1 MRLMAIRRLLTPLRR
16 VLLRRGVWLGLFVL
30 SPALA
35 ANLDRVRLSTGA
47 EYTRLVFDLSAAVNY
62 KAATDAKATRCV
74 IDLPGTATKYDF
86 SRLQL
91 PPATVTAISS
101 ERRGDGL
108 RIVLELAAGVATRTF
123 ALDPQGGYGN
133 RVVVDILPRP
143 AVAGRPKP
151 AQRASRPLAQPR
163 QRNIVIALDA
173 GHGGNDPGAIGPN
186 RVREKDVA
194 LAISRQLKRQIDS
207 EPGFSAVLIRTGD
220 HYIPL
225 RRRADIARKKRADLL
240 VSIHADAFDDP
251 RARGASVYALS
262 TRGATSETAR
272 YLAQRE
278 NNSDL
283 IGGVGGVSL
292 RDKDEMLASVLLDLS
307 MTATL
312 ASSIEVGARVLKAM
326 GGVARLHIR
335 HVEQAGFLVLKSP
348 DIASI
353 LVETGFISNPDEAR
367 RLSDPGYQ
375 RQLASAIFS
384 GIKGHFYAR
393 PPVGTRVAA
402 MVWRP
407 APALAAGGGTNAVH
421 VITSGDTLSNIAQD
435 YDTSVTELL
444 RHNGMHDTSI
454 QVGQRL
460 KIPPSS

>member
-1 MRLMAIRRLLTPLRR
+1 MAIGRCLKVWRRAA
-16 VLLRRGVWLGLFVL
+16 WLGLFAL

-35 ANLDRVRLSTGA
+35 ANLDRVRSAVGT
-47 EYTRLVFDLSAAVNY
+47 EHTRLVFDLSAAVRY
-62 KAATDAKATRCV
+62 QAVTESEPKRLV
-74 IDLPGTATKYDF
+74 IDLPGTTTNYDF
-86 SRLQL
+86 SRLRL
-91 PPATVTAISS
+91 PPAAVKAVRS
-101 ERRGDGL
+101 ETRGDGL

-123 ALDPQGGYGN
+123 ALDPQDAYGN
-133 RVVVDILPRP
+133 RLVVDVMPRP
-143 AVAGRPKP
+143 ARIASRQSAQPAQKAGRHAVP
-151 AQRASRPLAQPR
+151 SR
-163 QRNIVIALDA
+163 QRDIVIALDA

-225 RRRADIARKKRADLL
+225 RRRAEIAREKRADLFI
-240 VSIHADAFDDP
+240 SIHADAFDDS
-251 RARGASVYALS
+251 RARGSSVYALS
-262 TRGATSETAR
+262 IRGATSETAR

-278 NNSDL
+278 NSSDL

-292 RDKDEMLASVLLDLS
+292 RDKDKMLASVLLDLS

-312 ASSIEVGARVLKAM
+312 ASSLEVGARVLKAM

-348 DIASI
+348 DIPSI

-367 RLSDPGYQ
+367 RLNDPGYQ
-375 RQLASAIFS
+375 RQLASAVFS

-393 PPVGTRVAA
+393 PPAGTRVAA

-407 APALAAGGGTNAVH
+407 APALADGGSKAIH
-421 VITSGDTLSNIAQD
+421 LITSGDTLSNIAQD
-435 YDTSVTELL
+435 YDVSVGELL

-454 QVGQRL
+454 QVGQSL